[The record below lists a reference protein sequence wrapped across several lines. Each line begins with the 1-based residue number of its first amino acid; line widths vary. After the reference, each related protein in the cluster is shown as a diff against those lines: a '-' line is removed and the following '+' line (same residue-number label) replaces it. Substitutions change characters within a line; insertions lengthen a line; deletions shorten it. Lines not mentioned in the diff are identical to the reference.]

1 MIEIIVAVIAFFGT
15 IVGSMTGV
23 VVSSKLTTFRLQQL
37 EDKVS
42 AHNRFAM
49 RIPVLEARI
58 EELGHR
64 INRLEREEDEKLYK
78 GE

>member
-15 IVGSMTGV
+15 VTGSLAGI
-23 VVSSKLTTFRLQQL
+23 VVSSKLTTYRLQQL

-49 RIPVLEARI
+49 RIPVLESRM

-64 INRLEREEDEKLYK
+64 ISRLEQERHD
-78 GE
+78 G